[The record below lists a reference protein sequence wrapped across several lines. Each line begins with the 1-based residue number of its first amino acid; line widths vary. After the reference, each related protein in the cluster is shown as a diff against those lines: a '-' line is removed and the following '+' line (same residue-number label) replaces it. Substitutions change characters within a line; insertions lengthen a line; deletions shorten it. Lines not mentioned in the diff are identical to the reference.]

1 MACFPIGSPIAYLHR
16 DHDRA
21 GWPDFGPLHL
31 SELVSKGYHVKM
43 VVDSLGGVLEGCQVR
58 FALGGEL
65 GRYGRYEK
73 GRPQLIGCRV
83 PMQRS
88 TR

>member
-43 VVDSLGGVLEGCQVR
+43 VVDSLGGVLEGCQGR
-58 FALGGEL
+58 FAVGALNPS
-65 GRYGRYEK
+65 R
-73 GRPQLIGCRV
+73 IV
-83 PMQRS
+83 PNPDIIRTMI
-88 TR
+88 